1 MPHYA
6 TLFIKC
12 HFEVT
17 REKAQMGTDCGLYRA
32 KVAELEGTLFQSKE
46 TAKTSLDSLSR
57 RLLETTQ
64 DLNTSH
70 IDRQRMEARL
80 AGLQDRLSQQEQMA
94 DSRAQT
100 ANTEATQLQTSI
112 GHFESLILEYKSQ
125 IDELKRENLTLN
137 SELATKDSSL
147 ERLRD
152 EQRNSVEL
160 EKFRFQTK
168 VAEMEPLPELIRE
181 KDVKIQTLREK
192 V

>member
-1 MPHYA
+1 M
-6 TLFIKC
+6 
-12 HFEVT
+12 E
-17 REKAQMGTDCGLYRA
+17 TDCGLYRDR
-32 KVAELEGTLFQSKE
+32 VSELEGTLFQSKE
-46 TAKTSLDSLSR
+46 TAKTSLDSLSK

-94 DSRAQT
+94 DTRSHN

-112 GHFESLILEYKSQ
+112 GHFESLIQEYKSQ

-137 SELATKDSSL
+137 SELAMRDSNL
-147 ERLRD
+147 DRLRD

-160 EKFRFQTK
+160 EKIRFQTK
-168 VAEMEPLPELIRE
+168 VAETEPFPDLIRE
-181 KDVKIQTLREK
+181 KDAKIQSLREK
-192 V
+192 VRCFITCNPIG